1 MKKEKFGEALR
12 FVITGGVSFL
22 VEFALLVFFRDV
34 CHLSTLIA
42 NGIAFLV
49 AVVVNYLLCFVWVF
63 QGARGGGRAQ
73 AGFLLTSLVGLVL
86 NELLMFLFGKL
97 WGEDGVILTLL
108 SFRVTMYMFS
118 KCLATLIVMIWT
130 YFSKRYVLKRGT

>member
-49 AVVVNYLLCFVWVF
+49 AVVVNYLLC
-63 QGARGGGRAQ
+63 RAE
-73 AGFLLTSLVGLVL
+73 A
-86 NELLMFLFGKL
+86 KL
-97 WGEDGVILTLL
+97 
-108 SFRVTMYMFS
+108 
-118 KCLATLIVMIWT
+118 
-130 YFSKRYVLKRGT
+130 